1 MKKIPDIRK
10 LLVMQENIHIN
21 YVVKIFEYK
30 LYAIFIVSYFTV
42 EC

>member
-30 LYAIFIVSYFTV
+30 LYANKVFILVKFL
-42 EC
+42 